1 MMMIYRGRVL
11 SGIVIIIIIII
22 IQALS
27 LYRHLKGLS

>member
-1 MMMIYRGRVL
+1 MIYRGRVL

-27 LYRHLKGLS
+27 LYRHLKGSHN